1 MEKGQEEEKE
11 REEEENCHDSE
22 AEGSDLIV
30 IGEKPSSNVG
40 GKGTQPYVRGCP
52 EDNRA
57 PKIKYKFR
65 SY

>member
-40 GKGTQPYVRGCP
+40 GKGMQPSWGTAQM
-52 EDNRA
+52 ETGQQ
-57 PKIKYKFR
+57 I
-65 SY
+65 